1 MCKSFQHYLWVW
13 NPIPLNQ
20 GSYKLSKTPTFCLS
34 AIPDLCLC
42 ILLPISSTIYVCWPA
57 NTGQHTYPSMPI
69 ILPPYLLVYLPIP
82 PSLAFHTIQSALIYQ
97 LVCPLIPASLFFHT
111 SQSILHINL
120 SGLPYISVYP
130 LKPLSLPS
138 EQVTSLTS
146 TLHKP
151 HSSFNYKSPS
161 IFSTTAFL
169 LLPSAHI
176 FLPIAPMSS
185 SYR

>member
-1 MCKSFQHYLWVW
+1 MWKSSIHYLWVW
-13 NPIPLNQ
+13 NPISLNL
-20 GSYKLSKTPTFCLS
+20 GSYKYSIPSPFCLS
-34 AIPDLCLC
+34 AIPYLCLC
-42 ILLPISSTIYVCWPA
+42 TLIPISSTIYACLPA
-57 NTGQHTYPSMPI
+57 NTGQSTLPY
-69 ILPPYLLVYLPIP
+69 LLFCPPYLSVYLPIP
-82 PSLAFHTIQSALIYQ
+82 PSLSFHTIQSALIYQ

-176 FLPIAPMSS
+176 FLPI
-185 SYR
+185 